1 MYEPLA
7 GQAGIA
13 VITVKVI
20 ELLKRSERFRWLT
33 CDSERLNR
41 KVGMIVAAIT
51 SMGITSTV
59 VGDWTWTSG
68 ATVTINLPPMSVLF
82 EAVTRF
88 ATQYGMQQ
96 IVYRQ
101 TIAPVPA
108 AEKKEPLVIAGRAV
122 I

>member
-13 VITVKVI
+13 VITVKAI
-20 ELLKRSERFRWLT
+20 EALKRWDRFKWLT
-33 CDSERLNR
+33 CDTDGLNR
-41 KVGMIVAAIT
+41 KVGMLVAAVT

-59 VGDWTWTSG
+59 VGDWTWTAG

-88 ATQYGMQQ
+88 ATQYAMQQ
-96 IVYRQ
+96 FVYKQ
-101 TIAPVPA
+101 TILPQPQ
-108 AEKKEPLVIAGRAV
+108 EKKEPLVIEAGAASL
-122 I
+122 